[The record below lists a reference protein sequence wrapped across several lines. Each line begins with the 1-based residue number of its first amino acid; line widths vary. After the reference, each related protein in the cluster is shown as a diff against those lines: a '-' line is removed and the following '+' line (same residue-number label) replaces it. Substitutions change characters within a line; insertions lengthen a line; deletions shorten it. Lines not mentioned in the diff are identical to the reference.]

1 MTALMRRRMMMAV
14 KEQGGD
20 SPLYQMYEAEDR
32 AVSGYITYSCSGNHF
47 RFKTTA
53 NSRGPH
59 VTTDAVNISHS
70 TEASTVFS
78 LRTGDQVRIILKN
91 IEYAVGSSNT
101 RLNVILKE
109 NDSAGTTQFQ
119 LTEQSFPANTSG
131 TTAELS
137 NTATITADC
146 DINDIFLYLY
156 RAAEFEFDLELY
168 VNGTRYL

>member
-1 MTALMRRRMMMAV
+1 MMRRRAMMSA
-14 KEQGGD
+14 KEQGGGG
-20 SPLYQMYEAEDR
+20 PLYQMYEAEDLV
-32 AVSGYITYSCSGNHF
+32 VSGYITYSCSGNHF

-70 TEASTVFS
+70 AGASTAFS
-78 LRTGDQVRIILKN
+78 LRTGDQVQIILRN
-91 IEYAVGSSNT
+91 IEYTVGSSNT

-109 NDSAGTTQFQ
+109 NDAAGTTRFQ

-131 TTAELS
+131 TVAELS
-137 NTATITADC
+137 NTDTITADC
-146 DINDIFLYLY
+146 DINDVYMYVY
-156 RAAEFEFDLELY
+156 RTAEFEFDLELY